1 MLAVMR
7 QSVEC
12 VLSLSLIGLV
22 GYVLDKKGWFGA
34 DIKAMLPRFLTLVT
48 LPPYMVHNVLNTF
61 SRDDLIHLIYGSA
74 VPAPSIALAALFSH
88 LMSKFMKKPE
98 KRAGIFRTGIFTSNT
113 IFIGLPVNIA
123 LFGEAA
129 IPYVLLYFFA
139 NTTFFWTLGNYL
151 LSLDGDRPRQENVWS
166 LATMK
171 RILSPPLLG
180 FALGISLTM
189 LDLKPPA
196 FLMDAAGYVGG
207 LTAPLAILFIGI
219 TMAGVKISQIKLDRD
234 VLMLLFGRFIVSP
247 GIIILLTRFIELPP
261 LMTKVFIIQSSLP
274 VVTSAVMMAAYYRS
288 DAEYASVVVSLST
301 LLSLLTIPLAMVLIS
316 LLP

>member
-74 VPAPSIALAALFSH
+74 VPASSIALAALFSH